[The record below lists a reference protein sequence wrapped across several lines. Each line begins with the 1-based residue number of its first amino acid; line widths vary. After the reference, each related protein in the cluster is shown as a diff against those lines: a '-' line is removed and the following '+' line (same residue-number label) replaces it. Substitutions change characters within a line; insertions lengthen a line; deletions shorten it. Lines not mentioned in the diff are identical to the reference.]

1 MDTMSGAEMKTV
13 LDGLGLT
20 STWFAEYVG
29 VASRTVARWFDG
41 ADIPPRVV
49 DILRALDMFT
59 ANEVVQTCT
68 QARDSGDFVLKTYR
82 TDDEA
87 FGARS
92 DYAMP
97 ASWFRLVTYRALDH
111 LRSNGYTVRVEYAD

>member
-49 DILRALDMFT
+49 DILR
-59 ANEVVQTCT
+59 
-68 QARDSGDFVLKTYR
+68 GG
-82 TDDEA
+82 TDV
-87 FGARS
+87 
-92 DYAMP
+92 YAGP
-97 ASWFRLVTYRALDH
+97 RQWRLRPKDLPH
-111 LRSNGYTVRVEYAD
+111 R